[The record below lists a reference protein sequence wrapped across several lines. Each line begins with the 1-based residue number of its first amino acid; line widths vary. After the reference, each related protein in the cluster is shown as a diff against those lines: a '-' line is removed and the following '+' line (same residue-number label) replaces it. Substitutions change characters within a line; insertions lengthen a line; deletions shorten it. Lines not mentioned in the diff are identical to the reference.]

1 MKHENLFYT
10 TIGAHAGENIEDI
23 LKNKIKEISECK
35 FSLWAANIKST
46 SLEALWKLDKNDK
59 VYVLG
64 SISKGAKDPSEKDN
78 GKSLT
83 ADIIIKRDGT
93 EEKIPKGIVC
103 TFPLGHNYYYAYK
116 VKKYIINEKEESYD
130 LGQYETLVKEKGR
143 KIMKLFSDYSNRGQ
157 DQFGHL
163 NPNLNDKKE
172 YKYVVCM
179 ELEYPFVE
187 KITCSK
193 NNNK

>member
-1 MKHENLFYT
+1 M
-10 TIGAHAGENIEDI
+10 
-23 LKNKIKEISECK
+23 
-35 FSLWAANIKST
+35 
-46 SLEALWKLDKNDK
+46 
-59 VYVLG
+59 
-64 SISKGAKDPSEKDN
+64 
-78 GKSLT
+78 
-83 ADIIIKRDGT
+83 DGM
-93 EEKIPKGIVC
+93 IVHLPMFAI
-103 TFPLGHNYYYAYK
+103 TL
-116 VKKYIINEKEESYD
+116 
-130 LGQYETLVKEKGR
+130 ETLVKEKGR